1 MSLKTFRS
9 LYYTSKNLVDL
20 GGNERDKYFLDLG
33 GGPSGDR
40 RGKPHDSGKYAPCIS
55 RKVEPQV
62 IVSRSAPGN
71 SQERKGSGMGRV
83 AIALGIS
90 LGIIILADI

>member
-1 MSLKTFRS
+1 MGAQVGIEEVNHTIR
-9 LYYTSKNLVDL
+9 
-20 GGNERDKYFLDLG
+20 
-33 GGPSGDR
+33 
-40 RGKPHDSGKYAPCIS
+40 GKYAPCIS